1 MLFVRRFTAGA
12 VIVVLAVGLTVL
24 ASVRFSS
31 QFEPAAESAPVSGAG
46 MDRVTG
52 RSIAR
57 LQEHLRAQPKDAVG
71 WAGLG
76 MAYVEQARVTA
87 DPSYYPKAS
96 AAFDRSLRVSP
107 KDNEPAL
114 SGQGALAAARHDF
127 TAALRLADRA
137 LKINPYGTRAH
148 AVRVD
153 ALIELGR
160 YEEAD
165 KAVRHADKIKPALP
179 IFTRY
184 AYVMELRGRPGEAQ
198 RVLRLAATSATDPA
212 DVSYVHTQLGE
223 LAWNRGDLPAAD
235 REYAAALRADP
246 NWLPAIDGR
255 ARVRAAQG
263 DAAAAI
269 RDRQALVAR
278 APLPSYVVALGEL
291 YEARGMQAQ
300 AREQYGVAGAWATL
314 ARSNGVA
321 TDFEGAITAA
331 DHGDRAAALLAART
345 EWGRRK
351 SIHVADALA
360 WALHVNGQDKEALG
374 YARQAARTGYRN
386 ATFLYHLGVI
396 EKSLGHKTEARRDLK
411 AALALNP
418 HFSDLHAPQARK
430 ALKELS

>member
-1 MLFVRRFTAGA
+1 M
-12 VIVVLAVGLTVL
+12 L
-24 ASVRFSS
+24 ASLRFGGR
-31 QFEPAAESAPVSGAG
+31 FEPAADSAPVTGAG
-46 MDRVTG
+46 IDRATG
-52 RSIAR
+52 RDIAR
-57 LQEHLRAQPKDAVG
+57 LQEHLRAQPKDATS
-71 WAGLG
+71 WAALGL
-76 MAYVEQARVTA
+76 AYVEQARVTA
-87 DPSYYPKAS
+87 DPSFYPKA
-96 AAFDRSLRVSP
+96 AAALDRSLRVSP

-127 TAALRLADRA
+127 TAALRLAGQA

-153 ALIELGR
+153 ALVELGR

-165 KAVRHADKIKPALP
+165 KAVRHADSIKPALP

-184 AYVMELRGRPGEAQ
+184 AYVQELRGRPGLAE
-198 RVLRLAATSATDPA
+198 RVLRQAAVSATDPA
-212 DVSYVHTQLGE
+212 DVTYVRTQLGE
-223 LAWNRGDLPAAD
+223 LAWNRGDLRAAE
-235 REYAAALRADP
+235 REYAAALRTDP
-246 NWLPAIDGR
+246 HWLPAIDGR
-255 ARVRAAQG
+255 ARVRAARG
-263 DAAAAI
+263 DAAAAL

-300 AREQYGVAGAWATL
+300 AREQYGVAGAWAAL

-331 DHGDRAAALLAART
+331 DHGDRTAALLAART

-351 SIHVADALA
+351 SVHVADALA
-360 WALHVNGQDKEALG
+360 WALHVNGKDKEALG
-374 YARQAARTGYRN
+374 YARQAVRTGYRN

-396 EKSLGHKTEARRDLK
+396 EKSLGHTADARRDLK

-418 HFSDLHAPQARK
+418 HFSDLHAPLARK